1 MPAIRSVLFKHPQ
14 TGADGLWFWLT
25 AGPGLVGQDKTQITA
40 LVPGGSV
47 ATRLQRFQTA
57 LNAALQRLCE
67 VWTPDAQIAVDDPVR
82 ITPEV
87 GCRWESGYYV
97 QRIVEVIVS
106 VLSISPMIIF
116 GAIEVSEAASRSV
129 YV

>member
-1 MPAIRSVLFKHPQ
+1 MPAIRSVYFKHPQ
-14 TGADGLWFWLT
+14 TNADGLWFWLT
-25 AGPGLVGQDKTQITA
+25 TDLGIVGQDQTQIAA
-40 LVPGGSV
+40 LVPGGSP

-67 VWTPDAQIAVDDPVR
+67 VWTPDAQIATDDPVR

-97 QRIVEVIVS
+97 QRIVEVFVP
-106 VLSISPMIIF
+106 VLSISPTIQF
-116 GAIEVSEAASRSV
+116 GAITVSEAASRSV